1 MVGSRLRI
9 DQLGCCGEV
18 VWLPSAALSFCSAL
32 SPRGATL
39 LRLERNPVPMS
50 YDARGAQSSLPFSS
64 SSITRFSK
72 RLAPPPS
79 MLR

>member
-1 MVGSRLRI
+1 MGGLRLRI
-9 DQLGCCGEV
+9 DQLGCCGEGYGCRLRIDRPARRCRRLA
-18 VWLPSAALSFCSAL
+18 LPFFDWNGILSL
-32 SPRGATL
+32 I
-39 LRLERNPVPMS
+39 S
-50 YDARGAQSSLPFSS
+50 YDTRGAQSSLGFSS